1 MEDGKMGWRLRG
13 NDSRLHSTAMKLFA
27 LALSLV
33 IAGTGWLRAEENQP
47 MNSIYD
53 IPLKDIKGQ
62 PASLATY
69 KGQVLVLVNVA
80 SKCGYT
86 PQYTGLEAL
95 HQSYKD
101 KGVRLLGF
109 PCNDYGGQEPGTNE
123 EIVQF
128 CSTKYNVTFPLFD
141 KLHCKGAEQHPLY
154 QSLTGKSSP
163 FPGDVAW
170 NFEKFVIAKD
180 GTIAARFKSGVKPD
194 APELVAAIEK
204 ELAK

>member
-1 MEDGKMGWRLRG
+1 MLYGCAVKKPRVLMCVIIWI
-13 NDSRLHSTAMKLFA
+13 ACAAPA
-27 LALSLV
+27 L
-33 IAGTGWLRAEENQP
+33 AEENKP
-47 MNSIYD
+47 MNSIYN
-53 IPLKDIKGQ
+53 IPLKDIQGK
-62 PASLATY
+62 PASLDAY

-95 HQSYKD
+95 NQKYKD

-128 CSTKYNVTFPLFD
+128 CSAKYNVTFTLFD
-141 KLHCKGAEQHPLY
+141 KLHCKGPEQHALY
-154 QSLTGKSSP
+154 VLLTGKSSP

-180 GTIAARFKSGVKPD
+180 GTIAARFKSAVKPD
-194 APELVAAIEK
+194 SPELIAAVEK
-204 ELAK
+204 EAAR

>member
-1 MEDGKMGWRLRG
+1 
-13 NDSRLHSTAMKLFA
+13 MKTFA
-27 LALSLV
+27 LL
-33 IAGTGWLRAEENQP
+33 IAIGLGATQLIAEEKQN
-47 MNSIYD
+47 MNSIYQ
-53 IPLKDIKGQ
+53 IPLKDIKGE
-62 PASLATY
+62 PASLEPY

-95 HQSYKD
+95 NAKYKD
-101 KGVRLLGF
+101 KGLRVLGF
-109 PCNDYGGQEPGTNE
+109 PCNDYGSQEPGTNE

-141 KLHCKGAEQHPLY
+141 KLHTKGAEQHPLY
-154 QSLTGKSSP
+154 ALLTGKSSP

-194 APELVAAIEK
+194 APELVAAVEK

>member
-1 MEDGKMGWRLRG
+1 MKRLLVAVSLLAITSVMG
-13 NDSRLHSTAMKLFA
+13 
-27 LALSLV
+27 
-33 IAGTGWLRAEENQP
+33 AEENTKVT
-47 MNSIYD
+47 SIYD
-53 IPLKDIKGQ
+53 IPLKDIQGK
-62 PASLATY
+62 ATSLAPY

-95 HQSYKD
+95 QLKYQAKPFH
-101 KGVRLLGF
+101 VLGF

-123 EIVQF
+123 EIVKF
-128 CSTKYNVTFPLFD
+128 CTTKYDVTFPLFD
-141 KLHCKGAEQHPLY
+141 KLHTKGPEQHPLY
-154 QSLTGKSSP
+154 HWLTGKSAP
-163 FPGDVAW
+163 FPGDVGW

-194 APELVAAIEK
+194 APELIAVVEK

>member
-1 MEDGKMGWRLRG
+1 M
-13 NDSRLHSTAMKLFA
+13 SHFTCSFA
-27 LALSLV
+27 VLLACAGLV
-33 IAGTGWLRAEENQP
+33 CAEENKP
-47 MNSIYD
+47 MNSIYN
-53 IPLKDIKGQ
+53 IPLRDIQGR
-62 PASLATY
+62 PASLDAY

-95 HQSYKD
+95 SQKYKD
-101 KGVRLLGF
+101 KGVRVLGF

-128 CSTKYNVTFPLFD
+128 CSTKYNVTFTLFD
-141 KLHCKGAEQHPLY
+141 KLHCKGPEQSALY
-154 QSLTGKSSP
+154 ALLTGKSSP

-180 GTIAARFKSGVKPD
+180 GTVVARFKSGVKPD
-194 APELVAAIEK
+194 APELVAVIEK